1 MKRTSGIVRER
12 RPIRRSAAAACSS
25 GGIALAPGR
34 FSRSER
40 QMTRLLCRVWT
51 LLALLL
57 VLPSVAPAAA
67 ASDDFLDPDQAFAFS
82 ARVLDAHT
90 IEARWKIADG
100 YFMYHEKVSFAAD
113 NGVVLGAPELPRG
126 KIKFDANFNKEVETH
141 RDALIVRIPV
151 TAGGG
156 AFTLT
161 AHSQGCADRG
171 LCYPPQAQT
180 AQLVLAAA
188 PAAVRPQAPQ
198 QTDEG
203 RIEAAL
209 KSGSLATVMPLFL
222 LLGLLLAFTPC
233 VLPMVPI
240 LSSIIVGQ
248 SAKDAPMGK
257 ARGFSLAAAYSLGM
271 AVVYTAM
278 GVAAGLAGE
287 GLAAALQT
295 PAVLATFAAALVLL
309 ALSMFGFYE
318 LQLPASLQAKLA
330 GVSNSQRS
338 GSHAGVFVMGAVS
351 ALIVGPCVAAPLA
364 GALLYISQT
373 RDVVVGGAALF
384 SMAAGMS
391 VPLLLVGVSAGSL
404 LPRAGAWMEG
414 VKKFFGALL
423 IAVAIWMVSP
433 VIPAWAQ
440 MLAWAALAIV
450 GAAYLSAFDP
460 LPANA
465 SGWRRLWKGAGALL
479 AIAGT
484 VQIVGVATGGRDVL
498 QPLAQLAARP
508 GAATAAAAGS
518 EAKPRW
524 LKVAS
529 VAELDA
535 ALAAHRGRV
544 AMLDF
549 YADWCVSCIEME
561 RFTFHEQRVAQRL
574 DKLLLIQADV
584 TKNTPADKELLKR
597 FRLFGPPGII
607 FFDAQG
613 REVEGGRVI
622 GFQNADAFLATI
634 ERAAGAATAAAA
646 ASAALAAR

>member
-1 MKRTSGIVRER
+1 MR
-12 RPIRRSAAAACSS
+12 RLRWRACALLALALVLPSAAAA
-25 GGIALAPGR
+25 P
-34 FSRSER
+34 E
-40 QMTRLLCRVWT
+40 
-51 LLALLL
+51 
-57 VLPSVAPAAA
+57 
-67 ASDDFLDPDQAFAFS
+67 DDFLDPEKAFEFS
-82 ARVLDAHT
+82 ARMLDART

-100 YFMYHEKVSFAAD
+100 YFMYREKISFAAD
-113 NGVVLGAPELPRG
+113 NGVALGAPELPRG
-126 KIKFDANFNKEVETH
+126 KIKFDTNFNKDVETY
-141 RDALIVRIPV
+141 RDELVVRIPV
-151 TAGGG
+151 VAGGG

-161 AHSQGCADRG
+161 AASQGCADRG

-180 AQLVLAAA
+180 ARLVLAASTA
-188 PAAVRPQAPQ
+188 APPPAA

-209 KSGSLATVMPLFL
+209 KSGSLAAVMPLFL

-248 SAKDAPMGK
+248 SAQDAPIGK
-257 ARGFSLAAAYSLGM
+257 ARGLSLAAAYSLGM
-271 AVVYTAM
+271 AIVYTAM

-295 PAVLATFAAALVLL
+295 PAVLATFAAVLVLL

-330 GVSNSQRS
+330 GISNNQRS
-338 GSHAGVFVMGAVS
+338 GSYAGVFVMGAVS

-373 RDVVVGGAALF
+373 KDVVVGGAALF

-391 VPLLLVGVSAGSL
+391 VPLLLVGLSAGSL

-414 VKKFFGALL
+414 VKRFFGALL

-433 VIPAWAQ
+433 VIPAWAH
-440 MLAWAALAIV
+440 MLAWAALFIV
-450 GAAYLSAFDP
+450 SAAYLSTFDP
-460 LPANA
+460 LPAGA
-465 SGWRRLWKGAGALL
+465 SGWRKLWKGVGALL

-498 QPLAQLAARP
+498 QPLQQLAARP
-508 GAATAAAAGS
+508 GAATAAAVGD
-518 EAKPRW
+518 AKSRW
-524 LKVAS
+524 VKVAS

-535 ALAAHRGRV
+535 AIAANRGRV

-561 RFTFHEQRVAQRL
+561 RFTFHEQRVAERL
-574 DKLLLIQADV
+574 DKLLLLQADV
-584 TKNTPADKELLKR
+584 TRNTPADKELLKR

-607 FFDAQG
+607 FFDPQG
-613 REVEGGRVI
+613 REIEGGRVI

-634 ERAAGAATAAAA
+634 ERAMGAATTAAAE
-646 ASAALAAR
+646 STTLAAR